1 MGNICLIRPIR
12 GSRELSEKPR
22 GRRFIA
28 EGALI
33 VISILLAFGI
43 EAWWAE
49 LAEAEDERESLELLV
64 RDLSSAIEQL
74 EEFSAF
80 VEASSEAAFSV
91 LESLAKPDEVDRTE
105 VSELLML
112 VIDRRTVLLP
122 RAAYTDLLSTG
133 NLRVVRD
140 RDVRDSIV
148 RFYEAAARAELIIA
162 RNNAVF
168 ADDHLFGLVADG
180 LVAHRPIRD
189 PFLTNVQD
197 AQAVVM
203 SRLGPDFEYMSDFF
217 WTLPPESQE
226 WHALRGRLLSSTTSL
241 LISRENAQQLAVE
254 AAELRDALRASLDAR

>member
-1 MGNICLIRPIR
+1 MRIVRTQR

-22 GRRFIA
+22 RNRFIA

-33 VISILLAFGI
+33 VVSILLAFGI

-49 LAEAEDERESLELLV
+49 LGEAEDERESLELLV

-74 EEFSAF
+74 DEFSAF
-80 VEASSEAAFSV
+80 IEVASEAAFSV
-91 LESLAKPDEVDRTE
+91 LESLAEPDDIDRTE
-105 VSELLML
+105 VAEQLMR

-140 RDVRDSIV
+140 RDLRDSII
-148 RFYEAAARAELIIA
+148 RFYEAAARAELIVA

-168 ADDHLFGLVADG
+168 VDDHLFGLVGDG
-180 LVAHRPIRD
+180 LVAHRPIRES
-189 PFLTNVQD
+189 FLRNAQD

-203 SRLGPDFEYMSDFF
+203 SRLGPDFEYVSDFF

-226 WHALRGRLLSSTTSL
+226 WHVLRGRLLQSTTSL
-241 LISRENAQQLAVE
+241 LISRENAQQLIVE
-254 AAELRDALRASLDAR
+254 AAALRDTLRASLDAG